1 MTTRIPL
8 VAACALALS
17 SPILAADAET
27 LDATVVTASRSS
39 ETVDASLATVSMVT
53 RADIERTQAQNLMD
67 LLRLQAGVDLARSG
81 GAGGAT
87 SLFLRGSNSNHV
99 LVLVDGVRVSSFNT
113 GALDWSNIPVSQ
125 VERIEIVRGPRAAYW
140 GSDAIGGVV
149 QIFTRRLDGPLAA
162 AQAGSYGTLRG
173 QAGWGMD
180 GERGRFSAVVADER
194 TDGFSSQNER
204 GFGFFPDDDGSHQRS
219 ISLSGGVDIGTHSL
233 DARVFRA
240 DSDVKFDNGESET
253 TLGNAES
260 EARTQSVAV
269 TFAGDL
275 SERWHH
281 QAVVADGRDHLDTTP
296 TGSSFRTERQS
307 VDWQNSL
314 TLAAR
319 HTLLFGLNWL
329 DEEGFAN
336 DGFGSIY
343 SGDRDNIAGYLGWR
357 GGLGALDTELV
368 GRYDD
373 NSDFGGE
380 FTGSAA
386 VGWRI
391 ADAVRLSA
399 SVGEGFRAPNLNE
412 LYSPGFGGAF
422 AGNPDLEPERSRSTE
437 VGADF
442 GLGNAGN
449 LRLRAFRTKIEDMIS
464 FTGGDNFRAEN
475 TARVR
480 IDGVEAE
487 YGANLAGWLLNAS
500 ATVQDPENEDTGATL
515 LRRAKRKGAVSV
527 DREFGGGW
535 RAGAESVFVGARE
548 DAGFPTNVTLP
559 GYGLLN
565 LRAAWSVTPDW
576 TLEVRAD
583 NVADKDY
590 ALIDGYNT
598 PGRSAYLGVR
608 WQPRSR

>member
-1 MTTRIPL
+1 MTFRLPL

-17 SPILAADAET
+17 TPTVAADAES
-27 LDATVVTASRSS
+27 LDVTVVTASRSS
-39 ETVDASLATVSMVT
+39 ETVDASLATVSVVT
-53 RADIERTQAQNLMD
+53 RADIERIQAQNLMD

-81 GAGGAT
+81 GAGSAT

-149 QIFTRRLDGPLAA
+149 QIFTRRLDGPMVA

-173 QAGWGMD
+173 QAGWGTD
-180 GERGRFSAVVADER
+180 GERGRFSAVIADER

-219 ISLSGGVDIGTHSL
+219 VTLSGGVDIGTHSL

-240 DSDVKFDNGESET
+240 DSDVDFDSGESEA

-269 TFAGDL
+269 TLAGNL
-275 SERWHH
+275 SDRWRH
-281 QAVVADGRDHLDTTP
+281 QVVVADGRDHLDSTP

-307 VDWQNSL
+307 IDWQHSL
-314 TLAAR
+314 AVAASQ
-319 HTLLFGLNWL
+319 TLLFGVNWL
-329 DEEGFAN
+329 DETGAAN

-343 SGDRDNIAGYLGWR
+343 GGERDNIAGYLGWR
-357 GGLGALDTELV
+357 GAFGALDTELV

-386 VGWRI
+386 LGWRVS
-391 ADAVRLSA
+391 DAVRLSA

-412 LYSPGFGGAF
+412 LYSPGFGGDF
-422 AGNPDLEPERSRSTE
+422 AGNPALEPERSRSTE
-437 VGADF
+437 LGADI
-442 GLGNAGN
+442 GLGGAGH
-449 LRLRAFRTKIEDMIS
+449 LRLRAFRTKIQDMIS

-480 IDGVEAE
+480 IDGIEAE
-487 YGANLAGWLLNAS
+487 YGVALAGWLLNAS

-515 LRRAKRKGAVSV
+515 LRRAKRKGAISV
-527 DREFGGGW
+527 DRDLGAGW
-535 RAGAESVFVGARE
+535 RVGGEGVFVGARE

-559 GYGLLN
+559 GYGLFN
-565 LRAAWSVTPDW
+565 LRAAWAVTPDW

-583 NVADKDY
+583 NLADKDY

-598 PGRSAYLGVR
+598 PGRSAYVGFR
-608 WQPRSR
+608 WQPRP